1 MSIFIA
7 IMYVLGNEFLRGLG
21 LGARS
26 SWATGVT
33 LLADHVVLQEVRV
46 VLELFL
52 ELRLFV
58 SWILPTVTLRNAL
71 TMSRPPTSSPPTYT

>member
-7 IMYVLGNEFLRGLG
+7 IMYLLENEVLRRLG

-33 LLADHVVLQEVRV
+33 LLADHVVLQELRV
-46 VLELFL
+46 VLKLFL
-52 ELRLFV
+52 ELESHVSCILF
-58 SWILPTVTLRNAL
+58 
-71 TMSRPPTSSPPTYT
+71 